1 MEDIRGAARF
11 LREHGAAKIGVIGF
25 CASPGRCTLS
35 LSLALGLAT
44 AHMCTRVRRH
54 GRGAGAGH
62 CRARGGDRRGC
73 TLLCVG
79 SLGQAGSKPV
89 LFSYASPPH
98 FTPSSSDGTANEQ
111 LADVATITCPVLA
124 HFGEKDDHTGF
135 ADQAAAEKLRGQLQ
149 RAGVEHEVT
158 VVPGAGHGF
167 MNRTD
172 GGKALNEKLGRPE
185 IDEKR
190 IADAWERV
198 LAFFEKHLA

>member
-1 MEDIRGAARF
+1 M
-11 LREHGAAKIGVIGF
+11 
-25 CASPGRCTLS
+25 
-35 LSLALGLAT
+35 
-44 AHMCTRVRRH
+44 
-54 GRGAGAGH
+54 
-62 CRARGGDRRGC
+62 
-73 TLLCVG
+73 
-79 SLGQAGSKPV
+79 
-89 LFSYASPPH
+89 
-98 FTPSSSDGTANEQ
+98 
-111 LADVATITCPVLA
+111 ATITCPVLA